1 MVYLRDIILHKSK
14 LISQYNNIETVV
26 YYYFSDKANLE
37 QNTFDLTNE
46 ETFALNG
53 YLSIDV
59 DKSEIKK
66 IIEKPAVKGIN
77 AISNIFK
84 LSGLYLLSKDLLKEQ
99 FYERFYTGDIKD
111 KYFMSKIEPKLKSEF
126 LLNLKDN
133 TDNIS
138 VLLKRIFYP
147 KLVLKDEVDNALISV
162 TTSDFDIQTLLI
174 LEELEKSFLKVK
186 YISKNAEE
194 ILRDIFHN
202 FPNAI
207 QKIIKNRR
215 LNHKEFVIKDEYDVQ
230 DILYVIIKAVFPNMR
245 DEDPIPKVG
254 AKSSR
259 IDLILREEKVL
270 IEVKMIKEKDRNENH
285 FIEQLKVDFESYHEC
300 KWLDK
305 LFCFVYDPEK
315 KTKDISNFN
324 DLNGLRTK
332 GQHTFDVEVIVVN

>member
-26 YYYFSDKANLE
+26 YYYFSDKAYLE

-59 DKSEIKK
+59 DKSEIKR

-84 LSGLYLLSKDLLKEQ
+84 LSGLYLLSNELLREQ
-99 FYERFYTGDIKD
+99 FKNRFESGDIKD
-111 KYFMSKIEPKLKSEF
+111 KFFLTKIEPEFKQEFLSNLLDNKSE
-126 LLNLKDN
+126 
-133 TDNIS
+133 IS
-138 VLLKRIFYP
+138 VLLKRIYYP
-147 KLVLKDEVDNALISV
+147 NLVSEDDVNNALISV

-174 LEELEKSFLKVK
+174 LEELEKSLLKVR
-186 YISKNAEE
+186 YISKSAEE
-194 ILRDIFHN
+194 ILRDIFYN

-215 LNHKEFVIKDEYDVQ
+215 LNHTEFIIKDEYDVQ
-230 DILYVIIKAVFPNMR
+230 DILYVIVKAVFPNMR

-259 IDLILREEKVL
+259 IDLILREEEIL
-270 IEVKMIKEKDRNENH
+270 IEVKMIKEKDKNENH

-300 KWLDK
+300 KWLKK

-324 DLNGLRTK
+324 DLNGLRKK
-332 GQHTFDVEVIVVN
+332 GEHSFDVEVIVVN